1 MATPQAIITAQA
13 CAVCPQAS
21 LPDMLEIGL
30 LNNIMASLGTTMT
43 AAAIN
48 EAAAC
53 FICYG
58 MSLAQAQK
66 LVLLNAISVT
76 LAPGGSGTVS
86 PNLSGAGSPVG
97 VVTPNAV
104 NQFYRDTTGN
114 ALWQATGLTN
124 TSWIQWV

>member
-21 LPDMLEIGL
+21 LEDMLEIGL
-30 LNNIMASLGTTMT
+30 MNNILGSLGTTMT

-48 EAAAC
+48 AAANC
-53 FICYG
+53 FLCYG

-97 VVTPNAV
+97 VVTPSAI
-104 NQFYRDTTGN
+104 NQFYRDTTGTV
-114 ALWQATGLTN
+114 LWQSTGLT
-124 TSWIQWV
+124 SADWLQWV